1 LVVGRYA
8 LYDEIAFGGM
18 GTVHLGRVL
27 GSAGFSRVVAIKRM
41 HRDLS
46 REPEL
51 VTMFRDEVRVTSR
64 VRHVNVVGT
73 LDAVVD
79 GHEVLLVMEYVH
91 GEALS
96 TLLDLMNQARI
107 RVPANV
113 ATTIAIGVLHGLHA
127 AHEARSETDEP
138 LNIVHRDVSPSNV
151 LVGVDGV
158 PRVVDFGIAKSLG
171 RRQHT
176 RDGQIKGKPS
186 YVAPEVIDGRKADR
200 RADVYSTAVVLWET
214 LTGAR
219 LFDGES
225 DGVIMAKVL
234 AGPVSNLR
242 SERPEI
248 SETLEAIVLRGL
260 STDPD
265 KRFSTAREMALAL
278 QEEFGVMAPAELGD
292 WVAEVAR
299 ESLAQRARSLVD
311 VERMPLE
318 AHHPNAPTINDG
330 GRRAPRRSPTPGT
343 LIGIGV
349 PPARAATDD
358 ANGSNAA
365 GTPSMRPLS
374 SPIEEAERPPL
385 DESRGNGSVVMK
397 RWKAVVLAAAVV
409 IGTPA
414 ILFRTAAPPIAA
426 IRETDDPR
434 ASAPNVA
441 GPAMPAAPAVLA
453 TNVVPAPTKV
463 AAPTKIPAPAVVAA
477 AAPPRASAVVRTQ
490 ATASVP
496 RAPRSAE
503 PPRSLIVRTF
513 PSDSPGKTPSKPS
526 STLTKEIANGF

>member
-1 LVVGRYA
+1 LLVGRYA

-18 GTVHLGRVL
+18 ATVHLGRLL

-46 REPEL
+46 REPEF
-51 VTMFRDEVRVTSR
+51 VTMFRDEVRLTSR
-64 VRHVNVVGT
+64 VRHVNVVAT

-96 TLLDLMNQARI
+96 TLIDLMNARGRRI
-107 RVPANV
+107 PEDV

-127 AHEARSETDEP
+127 AHEARNETDEP

-158 PRVVDFGIAKSLG
+158 PRVVDFGIAKALG

-176 RDGQIKGKPS
+176 LDGQIKGKLS
-186 YVAPEVIDGRKADR
+186 YVAPEVVDGRKADR
-200 RADVYSTAVVLWET
+200 RADVYGTAVVLWET

-234 AGPVSNLR
+234 AGTVPSLR
-242 SERPEI
+242 SQLPQI

-265 KRFSTAREMALAL
+265 HRFSTAREMALAL
-278 QEEFGVMAPAELGD
+278 QDEFGVMAPTELGD
-292 WVAEVAR
+292 WVADVAK

-311 VERMPLE
+311 VERMPLDV
-318 AHHPNAPTINDG
+318 HHPNAPTINDEG
-330 GRRAPRRSPTPGT
+330 ERAPRRPPTPGT
-343 LIGIGV
+343 LIGIGI
-349 PPARAATDD
+349 PSAGAATDD
-358 ANGSNAA
+358 ANGTNEA

-374 SPIEEAERPPL
+374 SPIEETERPPL
-385 DESRGNGSVVMK
+385 DERGGNGSVVKK

-409 IGTPA
+409 IGTPV
-414 ILFRTAAPPIAA
+414 ILFRSAAPPTAA
-426 IRETDDPR
+426 IREIDDPR

-441 GPAMPAAPAVLA
+441 GPAMPVAPPALA

-463 AAPTKIPAPAVVAA
+463 AAPSKVLAPAVVAV

-490 ATASVP
+490 ATASAP
-496 RAPRSAE
+496 RTPRSAE
-503 PPRSLIVRTF
+503 PPRGPIVRTF
-513 PSDSPGKTPSKPS
+513 PSDSQGKTPSKPS